1 MDVDVRELGG
11 SRYTVHISL
20 DKAEV
25 NDAFG
30 KTFQELSKRGGIRG
44 FRPGKVPRQIIERNY
59 EADLIRAITYDDL
72 LQSRLEKAM
81 EEADLRP
88 IDQLDVKHGTPPD
101 EDEVLAETIK
111 AGLAA
116 EEEGEEAE
124 ADDAAEVTEAAE
136 AAEAVDESA
145 TSPEE
150 SLEEAME
157 DVPLQEGEPFEF
169 YATFTAYP
177 KPQLPDLSEL
187 KLKRPVAE
195 IAEAAIDE
203 QIEELRRVNAEDVET
218 DRETIADGDAVVVEI
233 GILLED
239 EERDDLKMREE
250 EIIVGSRDYIGDI
263 DQALI
268 GHAPGD
274 TVEVEYTF
282 SEDHPNEDLAGKSAQ
297 VIAEVSSF
305 SARKLP
311 DLTDEFAQTLGD
323 YETLDD
329 LRASIREQLEAAART
344 AADEELGGQVLRQ
357 LIDGTV
363 VDIPEQMVDEAAGRS
378 FEELQ
383 SELQQTGMSVEE
395 FAEANDIDVEEL
407 RENQRVRA
415 EGTLKLHFA
424 VEALARDRGIAPA
437 ENDVMAELLKVA
449 EQTGSDLGFVM
460 QAASVQPQFME
471 DMRERATQRLLLEQL
486 IASAEVEDVT
496 QEDYE
501 AWLESR
507 ESAATEVSEVSAA
520 EASNESVETPAEED
534 AEESDSE

>member
-30 KTFQELSKRGGIRG
+30 KTYQELSQRGGIKG
-44 FRPGKVPRQIIERNY
+44 FRPGRVPRKIIDRNY
-59 EADLIRAITYDDL
+59 ESDLIRAITYDDL

-81 EEADLRP
+81 EQADLRP
-88 IDQLDVKHGTPPD
+88 IDQLDVKHGAPPAADELLAESIKAKLASDEEAEDAEEGD
-101 EDEVLAETIK
+101 EDE
-111 AGLAA
+111 AA
-116 EEEGEEAE
+116 DEEAR
-124 ADDAAEVTEAAE
+124 
-136 AAEAVDESA
+136 
-145 TSPEE
+145 SPEE

-177 KPQLPDLSEL
+177 KPQLPDVSGL

-195 IAEAAIDE
+195 VVEEAVDE
-203 QIEELRRVNAEDVET
+203 QIEELRRLNTEEVET
-218 DRETIADGDAVVVEI
+218 DRDTIADGDAVVVEI

-239 EERDDLKMREE
+239 EDRDDLKLREE
-250 EIIVGSRDYIGDI
+250 EIVVGSRDYIGDI

-268 GHAPGD
+268 GHAPGE

-282 SEDHPNEDLAGKSAQ
+282 SEDHPNEDLAGKNARVSAE
-297 VIAEVSSF
+297 ISSF

-311 DLTDEFAQTLGD
+311 DLTDEFAQSLGD

-329 LRASIREQLEAAART
+329 LRGSIREQLEAAAR
-344 AADEELGGQVLRQ
+344 AVADEELRGQVLRQ
-357 LIDGTV
+357 ILEGTT
-363 VDIPEQMVDEAAGRS
+363 VDIPEQMIDEAAGRG
-378 FEELQ
+378 FDELH

-395 FAEANDIDVEEL
+395 FAEANDMDVEEL
-407 RENQRVRA
+407 RENQRSRA
-415 EGTLKLHFA
+415 ETTLKLHFA
-424 VEALARDRGIAPA
+424 VETLARAQEIEPSEADL
-437 ENDVMAELLKVA
+437 MLELNQVA
-449 EQTGSDLGFVM
+449 EQTGSDLGFVL
-460 QAASVQPQFME
+460 QAASVQPQFMD
-471 DMRERATQRLLLEQL
+471 DMRDRATRRLLLDRL
-486 IASAEVEDVT
+486 IASAEVEEVT
-496 QEDYE
+496 QEEYD

-507 ESAATEVSEVSAA
+507 QGASEEVGEVSAA
-520 EASNESVETPAEED
+520 EASDESVESPAEED